1 MASRLTAASA
11 AVARLPSV
19 SSESSEEFFDAC
31 ETTPRSRS
39 VALLYVA
46 KREIKPSFITHT
58 VMILGIFVG

>member
-46 KREIKPSFITHT
+46 KREIKPSFINA
-58 VMILGIFVG
+58 